1 MTTSPLEY
9 SPRPSPKPS
18 LDEGARQLQHQREPH
33 SPFRPHEELHFD
45 FPPVSL
51 TASLSQSK
59 THYSHL
65 PRDPTVRKMISVPE
79 MRPGLPVNP
88 SMHRQNSTGISVPR
102 PRVTSHEYDR
112 ERGGNQ
118 LLPKQ
123 VKRRIMEHGI
133 TMGESFEITP
143 VGGDRLAKQ
152 KSMERGMLVG
162 PPPMGH
168 SPQGKRAASNGD
180 RRPGRRTPPVV
191 GPPPPGLRMPLA
203 FNSIARERGFTTGSP
218 TPGPQDFPPLPHP
231 RHPSTHRGPYPSNSA
246 PDLYGIGSENRHYPP
261 RRDPRNAPRSHPY
274 SPHPVYSNDTSAN
287 TSTNTSP
294 HSSIGPIGP
303 PYEIRGSFRSAL
315 FTEEYRS
322 STGTSL
328 SERTEDSHAM
338 TVDEAIGMYGSDTD
352 EESIMREAREEENRR
367 SKGDSVLGGA
377 TSRHNSVSDGM
388 SIRGSH
394 GDSVMS
400 GMSRRGSFELERIR
414 SHGDSVLGGEMSPET
429 RSKMTEQ
436 EIALQRE
443 LDLQRMSRNADH
455 SEDNNVEVEE
465 AEDQPV
471 ETKQEIEENRDTRA
485 VEAGDKVISEEDES
499 HPEPLATSEVLETI
513 PKSSGFL
520 ASDTPKTPPS
530 TDPRDARD
538 RYGYVIFLASS
549 CGFIANALKFPEA
562 NTICYS
568 CGIRGMELTLRRN
581 FGKAKEEVGGIT
593 EGVWIVSW

>member
-9 SPRPSPKPS
+9 SPQPTPKPS
-18 LDEGARQLQHQREPH
+18 LDEGARLQLQREPH
-33 SPFRPHEELHFD
+33 SPFRPNEELHFD
-45 FPPVSL
+45 FPPVPL
-51 TASLSQSK
+51 TASLAQSK

-65 PRDPTVRKMISVPE
+65 PREPAVRKMISVPE
-79 MRPGLPVNP
+79 MRPGLPANH
-88 SMHRQNSTGISVPR
+88 SMHRQNSTGISLPR
-102 PRVTSHEYDR
+102 PRVSSHEHDR

-123 VKRRIMEHGI
+123 AKRRIMEHGI
-133 TMGESFEITP
+133 IVGESFEIAP
-143 VGGDRLAKQ
+143 VGDRLAKQ

-168 SPQGKRAASNGD
+168 SPQGKRVASNGD
-180 RRPGRRTPPVV
+180 RRHGRRTPPVL

-231 RHPSTHRGPYPSNSA
+231 RHPSTPRGPYPSNSA
-246 PDLYGIGSENRHYPP
+246 PDLYGINSENRHYPP

-443 LDLQRMSRNADH
+443 LDLQRMDRDANHPGDS
-455 SEDNNVEVEE
+455 NVEVEE
-465 AEDQPV
+465 AGDRLV
-471 ETKQEIEENRDTRA
+471 ETEQEKIEEHRDTGVVKADDRI
-485 VEAGDKVISEEDES
+485 ISEEDES

-520 ASDTPKTPPS
+520 ASDTKPPP
-530 TDPRDARD
+530 TADPRDARD
-538 RYGYVIFLASS
+538 RYGYVILILASL
-549 CGFIANALKFPEA
+549 CRFIADILKLPEA

-568 CGIRGMELTLRRN
+568 RGIRRMELTL
-581 FGKAKEEVGGIT
+581 
-593 EGVWIVSW
+593 

>member
-9 SPRPSPKPS
+9 SPQPSPRPS
-18 LDEGARQLQHQREPH
+18 LDEGARQLQLQREPN
-33 SPFRPHEELHFD
+33 SPFRPNEELHFD
-45 FPPVSL
+45 FPPVPL
-51 TASLSQSK
+51 TASLAQPK
-59 THYSHL
+59 THYSRL
-65 PRDPTVRKMISVPE
+65 PRDPAVRKMISVPE

-102 PRVTSHEYDR
+102 PRGPSHEHDR

-123 VKRRIMEHGI
+123 AKRRIMEHGI
-133 TMGESFEITP
+133 TVGESFEIAP
-143 VGGDRLAKQ
+143 VSDRLAKQ
-152 KSMERGMLVG
+152 KSMERGMMVG

-168 SPQGKRAASNGD
+168 PPQGKRIASNGD
-180 RRPGRRTPPVV
+180 RRQGRRTPPII

-203 FNSIARERGFTTGSP
+203 FNSIARDRGFTTGSP

-231 RHPSTHRGPYPSNSA
+231 RHPSTPRGPYPSNSA
-246 PDLYGIGSENRHYPP
+246 PDLYGINNENRHYPHP
-261 RRDPRNAPRSHPY
+261 RRDPRNTPRSHPY
-274 SPHPVYSNDTSAN
+274 SPHAVYSNDTSAN

-294 HSSIGPIGP
+294 HSSVGPIGT

-328 SERTEDSHAM
+328 SDRTEDSHAM

-352 EESIMREAREEENRR
+352 EESIRREAREEENRR

-377 TSRHNSVSDGM
+377 TSRHNSISDGM
-388 SIRGSH
+388 SVRGSH

-400 GMSRRGSFELERIR
+400 GMSRGGSFELERIR

-436 EIALQRE
+436 EMALQRE
-443 LDLQRMSRNADH
+443 LDLQRTGQADH
-455 SEDNNVEVEE
+455 IQRREENEMEVKE
-465 AEDQPV
+465 AGDQPAR
-471 ETKQEIEENRDTRA
+471 TKRDEIEEHCDRRI
-485 VEAGDKVISEEDES
+485 VEEDDKIISEEDES

-513 PKSSGFL
+513 PKSSGFQ
-520 ASDTPKTPPS
+520 ASETPKTPPS

-538 RYGYVIFLASS
+538 RYGYVIRILASS
-549 CGFIANALKFPEA
+549 CRFLANIVQFPEA
-562 NTICYS
+562 DTICYS
-568 CGIRGMELTLRRN
+568 RGI
-581 FGKAKEEVGGIT
+581 
-593 EGVWIVSW
+593 